1 MFRIVRDL
9 RLLPPPTVAN
19 VIPETQLKGV
29 HFHKSSRGPR
39 VSLHCNISP
48 RFTLV
53 RLSRIIMTHNSP

>member
-29 HFHKSSRGPR
+29 HFHKSSRDP
-39 VSLHCNISP
+39 
-48 RFTLV
+48 
-53 RLSRIIMTHNSP
+53 